1 MELKQLRYFMT
12 LAQTGNMTNASRS
25 LYITQQALSKAIL
38 KLEEELEVPLFERTQ
53 QGVRLTE
60 YGKCLLPH
68 ARKAMRSVDAA
79 AQAISDMKNAR
90 QYAIHM
96 GYVTGSFHAQSAVPP
111 SLILDWEGKQ
121 EGVGVFPQEYPL
133 EELIRLVLDE
143 EIDIAYGVDPHGFT
157 AKGVSSVVLTEEPL
171 CLLISSALLNG
182 RATLTPRE
190 LEDVPILN
198 WRIGLNP
205 YEHFEQLCQSA
216 GFHPKMLYFNGSF
229 SQCVEHVRVGEGIMI
244 AGFSYCRSVRSEG
257 LEVLPFPSEE
267 AKMRHVLFWKT
278 GKNHAECVQRLIR
291 YIRRNH
297 AILSA

>member
-68 ARKAMRSVDAA
+68 ARRVIRSVDAA
-79 AQAISDMKNAR
+79 AQAIADMKNTR
-90 QYAIHM
+90 EHVIHM

-111 SLILDWEGKQ
+111 SLIAQWEGER
-121 EGVGVFPQEYPL
+121 EGISVFPQEYPL
-133 EELIRLVLDE
+133 EELIQLMLEE
-143 EIDIAYGVDPHGFT
+143 EIDIAYGVDPHGF
-157 AKGVSSVVLTEEPL
+157 AADGVTSTVLTEEPL
-171 CLLISSALLNG
+171 CLLVSGTLLDG
-182 RATLTPRE
+182 RTSLTTKE
-190 LEDVPILN
+190 LEEVAILN

-205 YEHFEQLCQSA
+205 SEHFEQLCMSA

-229 SQCVEHVRVGEGIMI
+229 SQCVEHVRMGEGAMI

-257 LEVLPFPSEE
+257 LEVLPFPSNE

-278 GKNHAECVQRLIR
+278 GKNHPECVQRLIR
-291 YIRRNH
+291 YIRKNH
-297 AILSA
+297 VILSA